1 MFNAIFKW
9 LVSYSRLLYLL
20 KWDSDQHESF
30 GYLLNHSA
38 HFNKPVYY
46 IEFSSFVNLPI
57 L

>member
-9 LVSYSRLLYLL
+9 LVSYSGLLYLL

-38 HFNKPVYY
+38 HINKPVYY
-46 IEFSSFVNLPI
+46 FEFSSFVNLPI